1 MGVWIPTFYDL
12 FIFSDT
18 VVRVSD
24 KSFILILYLQVL
36 RYILIKICTLLG
48 IVTSPY
54 HYHRFGA
61 MRTITLSAYPGAM
74 SESDKKN
81 RQCIL

>member
-18 VVRVSD
+18 LQSEFLID
-24 KSFILILYLQVL
+24 PFILILYLQML
-36 RYILIKICTLLG
+36 RYILIKNCTLLG

-61 MRTITLSAYPGAM
+61 MRAITLSAYQGP
-74 SESDKKN
+74 
-81 RQCIL
+81 

>member
-1 MGVWIPTFYDL
+1 MGVWTTSYDL

-18 VVRVSD
+18 PQSEFLID
-24 KSFILILYLQVL
+24 LFILILYQML

-61 MRTITLSAYPGAM
+61 MRTITLSAYPGVV

-81 RQCIL
+81 E